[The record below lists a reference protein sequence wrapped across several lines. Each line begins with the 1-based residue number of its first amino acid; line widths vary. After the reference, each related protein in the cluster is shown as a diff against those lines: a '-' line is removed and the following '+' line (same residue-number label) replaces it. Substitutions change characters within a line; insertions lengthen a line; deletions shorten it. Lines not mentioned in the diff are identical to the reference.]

1 MENIILIIVLYLIG
15 TMVSDNAKRKKRRSQ
30 RRDTEAEENRMPP
43 DFDIPPLDRDNP
55 FDFEIP
61 PIEGKKSND
70 FEIPKIEG
78 APKSKPELGPDGVYR
93 EEEEKIVNPYM
104 DYIKR
109 DAPEKKE
116 KTSDTKQNIPL
127 KVEEVAKKS
136 TKLSTEN
143 IRYGIIMAEVL
154 GRPKAYRR
162 IRR

>member
-15 TMVSDNAKRKKRRSQ
+15 TIVSDNAKRKKRRSQ
-30 RRDTEAEENRMPP
+30 RRDTEAEEKRMPP

-61 PIEGKKSND
+61 
-70 FEIPKIEG
+70 KIEG
-78 APKSKPELGPDGVYR
+78 APKSKPEFGPDGVYR
-93 EEEEKIVNPYM
+93 EEEKIVNPYM

-109 DAPEKKE
+109 DASEKKD

-127 KVEEVAKKS
+127 KVEETVRKS

-143 IRYGIIMAEVL
+143 VRYGIIMAEIL
-154 GRPKAYRR
+154 GKPKAYRR
-162 IRR
+162 VRR